1 MKARIQK
8 KLCKRLLEIAPSH
21 YDDAW
26 LDKGE
31 PSDLAYEQST
41 RVSHIWSVGGG
52 VDSFGE
58 GCEVYTVW
66 DDWKQNWCWHGP
78 FEAYPE
84 GHKLEGYPNTDG
96 FRVTTVNL
104 LKLAAECERLGTKN
118 SLERLRALAGASN
131 R

>member
-21 YDDAW
+21 YEDAW

-58 GCEVYTVW
+58 GCEAYTFGMTGSRTGAGMAHLSPIP
-66 DDWKQNWCWHGP
+66 K
-78 FEAYPE
+78 
-84 GHKLEGYPNTDG
+84 
-96 FRVTTVNL
+96 VTSWQATQTPM
-104 LKLAAECERLGTKN
+104 ASA
-118 SLERLRALAGASN
+118 LRQSTC
-131 R
+131 